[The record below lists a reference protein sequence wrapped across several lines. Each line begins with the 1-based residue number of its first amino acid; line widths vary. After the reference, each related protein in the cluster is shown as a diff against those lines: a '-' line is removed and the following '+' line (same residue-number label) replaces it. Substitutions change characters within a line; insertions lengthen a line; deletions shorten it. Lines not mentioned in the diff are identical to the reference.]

1 MSEVNVSVGNP
12 WTNVRYFSTFEEANE
27 MRTSLKSRDTSG
39 TLQVKVKRCGVSGTM
54 YVVKSRQSA
63 DMVRAETEV
72 DEVLE
77 QPKATKKTR
86 KAKK

>member
-1 MSEVNVSVGNP
+1 MSEETNSVGSP
-12 WTNVRYFSTFEEANE
+12 WTNVRYFSSFEEANE

-39 TLQVKVKRCGVSGTM
+39 TLQVKVKRCGESGKM

-63 DMVRAETEV
+63 EMVRAETV
-72 DEVLE
+72 LDEALE
-77 QPKATKKTR
+77 QPKPAKKTR

>member
-1 MSEVNVSVGNP
+1 MSEETNSVGSP
-12 WTNVRYFSTFEEANE
+12 WTNVRFFSSFEEADQ

-39 TLQVKVKRCGVSGTM
+39 SLQVKVKRCGVSGQM

-63 DMVRAETEV
+63 DLVRAETVV
-72 DEVLE
+72 DEALE
-77 QPKATKKTR
+77 TPKTTKKTR